1 MANAKKGREAV
12 RAKVRG
18 KRTAARKALG
28 KGIVGAS
35 ARAVKACFGC
45 RDKARAVL
53 LCLALGAALLSGCN
67 TATPSSKSANS
78 KACDNVTTVNNH
90 FGLVMLPTN
99 GAPPVVVGLAGPVTV
114 NVSDVNGTIAQSA
127 DTDGGDRTDLAA
139 VPIMTAGL
147 TGDKPVEAV
156 QKAVMAFASPQEA
169 LTVAAESLV
178 KKFGLGA
185 TTNALKQVSAGCTDG
200 SCSD

>member
-18 KRTAARKALG
+18 KRVAVRKALR
-28 KGIVGAS
+28 KKRPSAA

-45 RDKARAVL
+45 VVG
-53 LCLALGAALLSGCN
+53 LALVLACGCN
-67 TATPSSKSANS
+67 LATPASKSAGTR
-78 KACDNVTTVNNH
+78 ACDNVTTVNNH
-90 FGLVMLPTN
+90 FGLVVIPTN
-99 GAPPVVVGLAGPVTV
+99 GAPPVVVGLAGPVIV

-127 DTDGGDRTDLAA
+127 DTEGGDRTDLAA
-139 VPIMTAGL
+139 VPTLSAGV
-147 TGDKPVEAV
+147 TGDKPIEAL

-169 LTVAAESLV
+169 LSVAAENLV